1 MHLNLELAQL
11 WYFVPPFVAGRAS
24 YSERDSKL
32 LASAKKVDR
41 FLCLHSAIVR
51 CLTCKVKP
59 SLQRLLLTIRVSGLT
74 IAATVRRGSIP
85 KDKGS
90 QVRTLRLV
98 IKGGGTKAPPSR

>member
-1 MHLNLELAQL
+1 MHFDLELTQL
-11 WYFVPPFVAGRAS
+11 GYFFSPFIAGRAS
-24 YSERDSKL
+24 DAERDSKL

-41 FLCLHSAIVR
+41 VLCLHSAIVR

-59 SLQRLLLTIRVSGLT
+59 SLQRLLLTIRVSRLT
-74 IAATVRRGSIP
+74 IAATVQRGSIP

-90 QVRTLRLV
+90 QVMTLRLV